1 MLMDD
6 TSERI
11 AGLEKDLSAL
21 KTDVAVIRA
30 NYVTKADLAG
40 LEVTLLKWWI
50 GSVITLAGIIVG
62 AAKFI
67 H

>member
-1 MLMDD
+1 MIMDD

-11 AGLEKDLSAL
+11 AGLKKDLSAL
-21 KTDVAVIRA
+21 RIDVAVIRA

-40 LEVTLLKWWI
+40 LEVTLLKWGI
-50 GSVITLAGIIVG
+50 GSVIALAGGVVG
-62 AAKFI
+62 AVKFI

>member
-1 MLMDD
+1 MDD
-6 TSERI
+6 TGERI
-11 AGLEKDLSAL
+11 SGLAKHLSAL

-30 NYVTKADLAG
+30 NHVTRADLAE
-40 LEVTLLKWWI
+40 LEVTLLTWWI
-50 GSVITLAGIIVG
+50 GSVITLAGVIVG